1 MIILTGNIAHPNAP
15 TVAYSNAYVVVE
27 NISIRELQAKLVW
40 SCNIWATK
48 ADRDNGLPP
57 VLSDSG
63 TIPYDDAILPD
74 TQLQSKMI
82 AGTSGGTVD
91 YSQATA
97 PA

>member
-1 MIILTGNIAHPNAP
+1 VRNDYFNWQ
-15 TVAYSNAYVVVE
+15 YSA
-27 NISIRELQAKLVW
+27 SQCTIRELQAKLVW